1 MLATAGLRLTKR
13 KGKKMRVRIL
23 TVLSVVLLLSVGVA
37 TAAAAPKQKFPASQ
51 QLCGSYG
58 GAFSTH
64 ANSSFF
70 APFYKK
76 QGVLW
81 TCNSYSGGSTA
92 SQAFVQSCAAD
103 GGQATSTLD
112 SGFAT
117 CWKNSPL

>member
-1 MLATAGLRLTKR
+1 MQAGLTPNGEE
-13 KGKKMRVRIL
+13 GKKMRMRIL
-23 TVLSVVLLLSVGVA
+23 TALSVVLLLSIGIA
-37 TAAAAPKQKFPASQ
+37 TAAAAPKRFPASQ
-51 QLCGSYG
+51 QLCESYG
-58 GAFSTH
+58 GAFSIK

-81 TCNSYSGGSTA
+81 TCNSYGGGSAA
-92 SQAFVQSCAAD
+92 SQAFVQSCAND

-117 CWKNSPL
+117 CWKNQPL